1 VVEWQVGPAQR
12 LAQRGRRELAGYEE
26 VAIGY

>member
-1 VVEWQVGPAQR
+1 VVERQLGPAQR